1 MIDGSTTKK
10 YDTNAVTYAKTLA
23 SKAKIT
29 VTSSSPSLTSTL
41 GTESTISE
49 TNSASSITYDQKNN
63 SAYTKRS
70 QFGNETNSNNPESV
84 ERQSVQQQAKH
95 AKDLAEQQVTNK
107 RETDEVDG
115 TDSSSV
121 QRIMEEQHQTQDKV
135 KSNHDNLLP
144 EHTTT
149 NKGPNKSESD
159 AKNKGTDYSRSRSQ
173 SQYQEQHPKHQTV
186 LTLTLIKEK
195 GGQSYILA
203 GKIWDT
209 TDNRPLQEMP
219 LFFTADPPIKIADET
234 SNKEG
239 AFSTNTLS
247 IPNKPGIY
255 NFQGHF
261 RQDKHET
268 ANSNIVSIKVDENQ
282 SPDELLSPDQREI
295 EDKYLQ
301 YLDNPKQKKFVNA
314 TTNGII
320 N

>member
-1 MIDGSTTKK
+1 M
-10 YDTNAVTYAKTLA
+10 A
-23 SKAKIT
+23 
-29 VTSSSPSLTSTL
+29 
-41 GTESTISE
+41 
-49 TNSASSITYDQKNN
+49 DQ
-63 SAYTKRS
+63 
-70 QFGNETNSNNPESV
+70 QI
-84 ERQSVQQQAKH
+84 
-95 AKDLAEQQVTNK
+95 TNK
-107 RETDEVDG
+107 KEIDEVEG
-115 TDSSSV
+115 TDSSTA
-121 QRIMEEQHQTQDKV
+121 QKIMEEQHQTQDKV
-135 KSNHDNLLP
+135 KSNHDNLP
-144 EHTTT
+144 ANHPTSI
-149 NKGPNKSESD
+149 KGPNKSESD

-209 TDNRPLQEMP
+209 TENRPLQEMP

-282 SPDELLSPDQREI
+282 SPDELLSPNQREI
-295 EDKYLQ
+295 EDKNLQ
-301 YLDNPKQKKFVNA
+301 YLDNPETKK
-314 TTNGII
+314 IR
-320 N
+320 